1 MLGKIMKVFVKYQ
14 NIECRKDNI
23 DEHEQILIYCH
34 KSGFQLVSTWLISEN
49 LQDIITQ
56 KQIPGFLISCYDI
69 YWTCG

>member
-1 MLGKIMKVFVKYQ
+1 LKVNTKIQYQ

-49 LQDIITQ
+49 LQDIITRW
-56 KQIPGFLISCYDI
+56 Y
-69 YWTCG
+69 